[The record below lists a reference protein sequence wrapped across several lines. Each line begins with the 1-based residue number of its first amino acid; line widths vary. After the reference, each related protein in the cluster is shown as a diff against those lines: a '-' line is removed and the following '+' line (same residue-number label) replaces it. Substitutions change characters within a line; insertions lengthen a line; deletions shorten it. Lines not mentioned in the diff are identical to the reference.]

1 MREEE
6 WMGVGVKAHSREQ
19 PRVPILKEILLLP
32 NCHENTKGL
41 QHRLRSA
48 MMKVWKCIDELHP
61 WDCDL
66 GFVNRHSKQSSF
78 TKDLLVVIA
87 SGFHLFP
94 FRTEKLSRSAL
105 MVLPLGGRV
114 GRCQLNTTQIASFVD
129 SDGAFVCL
137 GSSKMK
143 L

>member
-1 MREEE
+1 
-6 WMGVGVKAHSREQ
+6 MGVGVKAHSREQ

-32 NCHENTKGL
+32 NCHEDTKGL

-48 MMKVWKCIDELHP
+48 VMKSLVNVLMKQV
-61 WDCDL
+61 L
-66 GFVNRHSKQSSF
+66 GIVTQNSSLIIPHSSF

-114 GRCQLNTTQIASFVD
+114 GRCQLNTTHSLIR
-129 SDGAFVCL
+129 
-137 GSSKMK
+137 
-143 L
+143 